1 MRRNIIITAA
11 ISAVMVLLGV
21 FVFSDSYLR
30 LWESLRDLGNSAA
43 YYFCELFR
51 IQHSITA
58 TVNGYSEVFSW
69 GTVLPKNFG
78 EFKEGAAN
86 YFSLLLNAETFAGWG
101 KSVAAF
107 LGTAA
112 KVLMLAL
119 PCIAAFVFMIRKLYQ
134 KGNRKHGR
142 DTVPLKVFKAVTK
155 YAYQPVKRTI
165 VSFREFIREHKAVL
179 GCWLA
184 TWALHLNLV
193 TIVTEFIAY
202 YLWFVVSFD
211 IVTVYIQVNK
221 LLIDLQVIIK
231 HFPWW
236 SIAIA
241 ALIGF
246 GKMRER
252 TAKRRLRHFEARN
265 CGFINELPIV
275 SMACGSMGKKKTTL
289 ITDMALSQ
297 EVMFR
302 QKALKILQ
310 DNDLKFP
317 HFPWF
322 CF

>member
-43 YYFCELFR
+43 YYFCELFGM
-51 IQHSITA
+51 QHSITA

-69 GTVLPKNFG
+69 GTVLPEDLN
-78 EFKEGAAN
+78 EFKEGATN
-86 YFSLLLNAETFAGWG
+86 YFSLLLNAENFAGWG

-165 VSFREFIREHKAVL
+165 VSFPR
-179 GCWLA
+179 
-184 TWALHLNLV
+184 
-193 TIVTEFIAY
+193 
-202 YLWFVVSFD
+202 
-211 IVTVYIQVNK
+211 VY
-221 LLIDLQVIIK
+221 
-231 HFPWW
+231 P
-236 SIAIA
+236 
-241 ALIGF
+241 
-246 GKMRER
+246 
-252 TAKRRLRHFEARN
+252 
-265 CGFINELPIV
+265 
-275 SMACGSMGKKKTTL
+275 
-289 ITDMALSQ
+289 
-297 EVMFR
+297 
-302 QKALKILQ
+302 
-310 DNDLKFP
+310 
-317 HFPWF
+317 
-322 CF
+322 